1 MCYHGEIINK
11 KGGFGMS
18 KRCEVYRCAVCG
30 AVVEVVRG
38 GGGTLYC
45 CGQPMERMEE
55 HAKDVGVE
63 KHLPVVEKV
72 EGGYRVKV
80 GQVPHPMLD
89 EHHIEWIELLTL
101 QGVQRQLL
109 PAAGK
114 PEVVFQTEERPIA
127 ARAFCNLHG
136 LWRSEW

>member
-1 MCYHGEIINK
+1 
-11 KGGFGMS
+11 MS

-55 HAKDVGVE
+55 HTKDVGVE

-89 EHHIEWIELLTL
+89 EHHMSGLICLRHKAFSVSCCLL
-101 QGVQRQLL
+101 QGNPKSSSRQKRGPSL
-109 PAAGK
+109 PALSATCMACG
-114 PEVVFQTEERPIA
+114 A
-127 ARAFCNLHG
+127 ASGSTSRHLV
-136 LWRSEW
+136 WW

>member
-1 MCYHGEIINK
+1 MI
-11 KGGFGMS
+11 GGYDMT

-30 AVVEVVRG
+30 AVVEVLSG
-38 GGGTLYC
+38 GGGTLHC

-72 EGGYRVKV
+72 ERGYLVKV
-80 GQVPHPMLD
+80 GQVPHPMQS
-89 EHHIEWIELLTL
+89 EHHIEWIELLTPR
-101 QGVQRQLL
+101 GVQHQQLC
-109 PAAGK
+109 ATGK
-114 PEVVFQTEERPIA
+114 PEALFLTEETPVA
-127 ARAFCNLHG
+127 ARAYCNLHG